1 MFRVFFEKIKFF
13 LAVGKSNNNLKR
25 LDLTDENLASEISE
39 AEGLNIPA
47 IRNLKYNYESPKD
60 KSTPVD
66 FINIPSNFKSTT
78 TDPIVNF
85 NSVNS
90 DNGCGL
96 AEYAFQM
103 DDDAN
108 LPSQY
113 PSSTKTVR
121 IPRSILRN

>member
-1 MFRVFFEKIKFF
+1 MFRAFFEKIKFF

-39 AEGLNIPA
+39 AEGVNIPA
-47 IRNLKYNYESPKD
+47 IRNLKSNYESPKD

-66 FINIPSNFKSTT
+66 FINIPSNYKSSNTE
-78 TDPIVNF
+78 PIVNF
-85 NSVNS
+85 NSINS

-103 DDDAN
+103 DDHED

-113 PSSTKTVR
+113 PSSAKTAH
-121 IPRSILRN
+121 IPKSILRN